1 MEKIVILILT
11 FSTLAFTKN
20 IGNVIEKDTII
31 SEDMIIEEGKT
42 LTINPGVSIKFNGYY
57 SIKVSGLIMFEGTA
71 EKPILITAL
80 DRARGDSNWPGWKGF
95 DIRGKN
101 ADALIRNCRIE
112 GAYRNIIYNT
122 RPIIDSCEFVGNH
135 EAIRCVAS
143 AVPHIKNCTIYRN
156 KYGIVVDN
164 STPMLLDN
172 LITDNKIGVYT
183 QLNASMIAGR
193 NIIENNESDITAD
206 KSLGK
211 NKNRTEIKQVWDI
224 MRELY

>member
-1 MEKIVILILT
+1 MKKLIALILL
-11 FSTLAFTKN
+11 FCIQAFAKD
-20 IGNVIEKDTII
+20 IGDVIDKDTIL
-31 SEDMIIEEGKT
+31 SSDMVIEEGKT
-42 LTINPGVSIKFNGYY
+42 LTITPGVTIKFSGYY
-57 SIKVSGLIMFEGTA
+57 SIKVHGLILLEGTA
-71 EKPILITAL
+71 KKPILITAL

-112 GAYRNIIYNT
+112 GAYKNIIYNT

-143 AVPHIKNCTIYRN
+143 AVPHIKNCVIYRN

-172 LITDNKIGVYT
+172 TITDNKIGVYT

-193 NIIENNESDITAD
+193 NIIQNNEIDISTD
-206 KSLGK
+206 KSLGE
-211 NKNRTEIKQVWDI
+211 NRNRTEIKQVWDI